1 MNEAEIFVVLV
12 VNIGLATLAY
22 FIKNKALEKV
32 SKIENILIFIFSVI
46 FPILSVIM
54 IVYYG
59 IKLIINKK
67 GDVAEAFDKKT
78 QEIKTQLHEHK
89 VRKIAEEESIRSNVQ
104 QSFENADE
112 KDLEDLQDLINKA
125 VAKGDSETAQALL
138 KILNSHKEKNK

>member
-1 MNEAEIFVVLV
+1 
-12 VNIGLATLAY
+12 
-22 FIKNKALEKV
+22 
-32 SKIENILIFIFSVI
+32 
-46 FPILSVIM
+46 M

-67 GDVAEAFDKKT
+67 GDVAEAFDQKT

-104 QSFENADE
+104 QSFDNADE

>member
-22 FIKNKALEKV
+22 FIKNKVLDKV

-67 GDVAEAFDKKT
+67 EDVVEAFDKKT

-104 QSFENADE
+104 QTFENADE
-112 KDLEDLQDLINKA
+112 KDLEDLQDLINK
-125 VAKGDSETAQALL
+125 
-138 KILNSHKEKNK
+138 